1 MSTLGK
7 LSRIESEREG
17 FAPYLTI
24 LTPQFKVHFVDAF
37 ENAASRF
44 LDGKITAQD
53 FGVIVRELCQD
64 AKGTAATCQER
75 RRTRVRTL
83 HDMGALL

>member
-7 LSRIESEREG
+7 LSRIETEHAE

-24 LTPQFKVHFVDAF
+24 LTPQFASHFVDIF
-37 ENAASRF
+37 EREAARF
-44 LDGKITAQD
+44 LAGTITAQD
-53 FGVIVRELCQD
+53 FGVIVGELRRD

-75 RRTRVRTL
+75 RRSQVRTL
-83 HDMGALL
+83 HEMGARL